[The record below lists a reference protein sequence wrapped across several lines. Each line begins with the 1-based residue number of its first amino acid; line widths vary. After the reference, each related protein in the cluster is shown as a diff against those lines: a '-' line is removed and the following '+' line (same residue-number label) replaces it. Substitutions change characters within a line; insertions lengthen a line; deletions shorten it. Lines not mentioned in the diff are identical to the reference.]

1 VTLKHTEEA
10 NTVAFMKEI
19 FSYMSS
25 SECTHSLLNSIH
37 KSLKSVIYAENF
49 FVVLLNSSE
58 KYVSFPF
65 YKDEIDDISLEQ
77 LNQVP
82 LEEIFSTL
90 TFYAIKKKKIVCLT
104 RPQIEELLEAKEVKV
119 IGTVPEQ
126 WVCFPLVHKDE
137 FMGNFVVQSYRNMD
151 EYSEQDVE
159 ILGFISN
166 VIAAAIYLFNRNLAL
181 QSALNELEQ
190 HKENLEDKIAQRTAE
205 LESTLSSLQV
215 EMDKSKKLQEKLS
228 YEAFHDA
235 LTQLYNRKFLTDQLE
250 IYASKASRTK
260 QPVILAYLD
269 LDGFK
274 ILNDTLGHGCGDKVL
289 VETAHRLQ
297 QSFRRHDIVARFG
310 GDEFVV
316 LITTPTTHDDL
327 DCILS
332 RAVANV
338 SAPIEYR
345 GQSVF
350 VGVSIGVAQS
360 SNPVVIKSKL
370 LMNAD
375 KALYQAKA
383 LGKGQFVHF
392 EHLALVE

>member
-1 VTLKHTEEA
+1 VNVKPKHEA

-19 FSYMSS
+19 LSYMSS
-25 SECTHSLLNSIH
+25 SDCTHSLLNAIH
-37 KSLKSVIYAENF
+37 RSLKSVIYAENF
-49 FVVLLNSSE
+49 FVVLLNSTE

-65 YKDEIDDISLEQ
+65 YKDERDDISLEQ

-104 RPQIEELLEAKEVKV
+104 RPEIEDLLAAKEVKV

-137 FMGNFVVQSYRNMD
+137 FMGNFVVQSYRKVD
-151 EYSEQDVE
+151 EYSEEDIE

-181 QSALNELEQ
+181 QNALNELEQ
-190 HKENLEDKIAQRTAE
+190 YQESLEDKIAKRTEE
-205 LESTLSSLQV
+205 LESTLSSLQS
-215 EMDKSKKLQEKLS
+215 EIEKSKQLQEKLA

-235 LTQLYNRKFLTDQLE
+235 LTNLYNRKFFTDQLE
-250 IYASKASRTK
+250 IYASKASRSK
-260 QPVILAYLD
+260 QDIVLAYLD

-274 ILNDTLGHGCGDKVL
+274 TLNDTHGHACGDKVL
-289 VETAHRLQ
+289 VETAQRLQ

-316 LITTPTTHDDL
+316 LITTSITNEDL

-332 RAVANV
+332 RVIASIA
-338 SAPIEYR
+338 APIDYK

-350 VGVSIGVAQS
+350 VGVSIGTARS
-360 SNPVVIKSKL
+360 ANAAIIKSKL

-383 LGKGQFVHF
+383 LGKGQFVHYDS
-392 EHLALVE
+392 LITPA